1 MVAWCRLEGFAL
13 MTGFIDLI
21 KRLTNALIM
30 SFLSSSS
37 DTFSIVRSSLDLD
50 SCNPAFE
57 ELCRHI
63 TQRHPLNTFMLVDVF
78 DNAESRLASICLRG
92 HKYIPFMHLD
102 NMRLS
107 TDLWMNRHGKDEGII
122 FFICIVKLLEPQFLK
137 LMCTDKSVLCCLS
150 VSRISVK
157 HRQGRNHS
165 LYQLFPA

>member
-37 DTFSIVRSSLDLD
+37 DTISIVHSSLDLD

-57 ELCRHI
+57 EVYRHS

-78 DNAESRLASICLRG
+78 DNAGSRLASICLRG
-92 HKYIPFMHLD
+92 HKCIPFMHLD

-107 TDLWMNRHGKDEGII
+107 TNLWMNRHGKDEGII
-122 FFICIVKLLEPQFLK
+122 FFICIVELLKPQFLK
-137 LMCTDKSVLCCLS
+137 LMCTDESVLCCLS
-150 VSRISVK
+150 ASRISVI
-157 HRQGRNHS
+157 HRQGRDYS